1 MANSKAL
8 NVETLIGNGFLTGD
22 LKKLTIDALA
32 SHEKNDKVW
41 LKMSDG
47 YHAKGITAAML
58 ATKKKGGIEKLR
70 EAVRQTCSLALPEA
84 DLALYNKES
93 KAIESGSAESIKRTK
108 LINKVSAW
116 LSLIESYLN
125 KAEKIAAG
133 QKPNPPAPAL
143 QRALKMIDKALD
155 ILSGDDDGS
164 FKGDLPTAMKN
175 LRAAKT
181 NLG

>member
-1 MANSKAL
+1 MANFNAEAFIS
-8 NVETLIGNGFLTGD
+8 NGALTGD
-22 LKKLTIDALA
+22 LKKLTVDALA
-32 SHEKNDKVW
+32 SHEKNGKVW

-70 EAVRQTCSLALPEA
+70 EAVRNTCSLALSES

-93 KAIESGSAESIKRTK
+93 KAIETGSAEAINRTK

-125 KAEKIAAG
+125 KAEKIAEG
-133 QKPNPPAPAL
+133 KTPNPPRPAL
-143 QRALKMIDKALD
+143 TRALAFIDKALD
-155 ILSGDDDGS
+155 ILAGDDDGS
-164 FKGDLPTAMKN
+164 LKGDLPTAMKN